1 MPRAKRTTKAAT
13 TLAPARRRASRPAHR
28 AAHPTAGPR
37 FARQLPDARRQALID
52 ATIECLK
59 QYGHEGLSVRKI
71 SAQAN
76 VSIGLIN
83 HHFPNKDELVAQ
95 AYHYFNASLFAG
107 LQHAVDAAP
116 PSPRARLRA
125 FIKASFSPPNLD
137 QDVLN
142 AWVVFWGMYRHSK
155 PIQRVHGETYK
166 AYVELVQGML
176 ADLEREAGPLSLT
189 LRLAAIGLTA
199 LLDGLWLEWCL
210 DPDTFRPK
218 EAVELCERWVSSLAD
233 SDCLVHS
240 STIA

>member
-1 MPRAKRTTKAAT
+1 MPQPKRTTKAAAT
-13 TLAPARRRASRPAHR
+13 RAPARRRLARPASGSPR
-28 AAHPTAGPR
+28 GAVAGPR

-59 QYGHEGLSVRKI
+59 QHGHEGLSIRKI

-107 LQHAVDAAP
+107 LQRAVDEAP
-116 PSPRARLRA
+116 PTPRERLSA
-125 FIKASFSPPNLD
+125 FIKSSFSPPNLD

-166 AYVELVQGML
+166 AYVDLVQSML
-176 ADLEREAGPLSLT
+176 ADLEKQSGQLSLT

-210 DPDTFRPK
+210 DPETFKPE
-218 EAVELCERWVSSLAD
+218 EAVTLCEDWLAR
-233 SDCLVHS
+233 LV
-240 STIA
+240 

>member
-1 MPRAKRTTKAAT
+1 MRAIRHRKTAPAPRAAAVPKATPAS
-13 TLAPARRRASRPAHR
+13 ARKPARSPRA
-28 AAHPTAGPR
+28 PR

-59 QYGHEGLSVRKI
+59 QHGHEGLSVRKI
-71 SAQAN
+71 SAQAK

-95 AYHYFNASLFAG
+95 AYRHFNSALVAG
-107 LQHAVDAAP
+107 LQRAVDLAP
-116 PSPRARLRA
+116 PSPRERLGA

-155 PIQRVHGETYK
+155 QIQRVHGETYE
-166 AYVELVQGML
+166 AYLELMHTML
-176 ADLEREAGPLSLT
+176 ADLEREAGKLSLS

-210 DPDTFRPK
+210 DPDTFKPE
-218 EAVELCERWVSSLAD
+218 EAVALCEAWVTRL
-233 SDCLVHS
+233 L
-240 STIA
+240 